1 MQVFVFVDVKN
12 CSAGHVWCFRW
23 TFFSLSLALCWSC
36 PKTDTALT
44 ELMSDTPS
52 PALHL
57 YTTFTDE
64 IDRCSSHP
72 PPPPLLFSSVYLTPF
87 LDLSSVFH
95 RYQKGI
101 YAFGIWSRGDVW
113 MFWSEPSLQ
122 PSECRLRPIDFCLT
136 KGSDANLYG
145 THANTLEASTSCM
158 IGNKRFPTSCIMWS
172 CMCTIKTGFH
182 GYLWDTEECTETQRS
197 LEVIKMWTEDFILD
211 LFL

>member
-1 MQVFVFVDVKN
+1 MSKTALQDVFGVLD
-12 CSAGHVWCFRW
+12 G
-23 TFFSLSLALCWSC
+23 FFPLSFCCSC
-36 PKTDTALT
+36 PKRDTAWT

-57 YTTFTDE
+57 SDNMCCTTTFTDE

-72 PPPPLLFSSVYLTPF
+72 PPPLLLFSSVYLTPF

-101 YAFGIWSRGDVW
+101 YAFGIWSRGDIW
-113 MFWSEPSLQ
+113 MFWSELSLQ
-122 PSECRLRPIDFCLT
+122 PSECRLRPIDFCLA

-158 IGNKRFPTSCIMWS
+158 ISNKRFPITCIMWS

-182 GYLWDTEECTETQRS
+182 G
-197 LEVIKMWTEDFILD
+197 
-211 LFL
+211 